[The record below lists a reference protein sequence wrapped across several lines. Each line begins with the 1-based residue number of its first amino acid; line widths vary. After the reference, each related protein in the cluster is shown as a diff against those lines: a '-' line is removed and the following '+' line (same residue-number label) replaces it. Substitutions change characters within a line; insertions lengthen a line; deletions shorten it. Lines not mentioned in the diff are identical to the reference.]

1 MSTKHTATLPD
12 NTVATRTSANR
23 VYPFAVAVGPAPKSE
38 IIASLAY
45 SVKEHTGYA
54 DEAQEIIDYI
64 TNGGEIKLLGSAG
77 WESMYATGLKPRRSR
92 SANEARLGMRRVG
105 LSYTEGKGT
114 MAEQA
119 IAFHAEILADA
130 LERAANAALKHA
142 MAGDGPEFVGGWFVS
157 GWQSRAD
164 LAAKER
170 DKMSRAYPGREVT
183 VLTATI
189 VTK

>member
-64 TNGGEIKLLGSAG
+64 TNGGEIKLIGSAG
-77 WESMYATGLKPRRSR
+77 WECMYATGLKPRRSR
-92 SANEARLGMRRVG
+92 SGNESRLGMRRVG

-119 IAFHAEILADA
+119 IAFHAEILAG
-130 LERAANAALKHA
+130 EQRSAADAALKHA
-142 MAGDGPEFVGGWFVS
+142 MATDGPEFVGGWHVS

-164 LAAKER
+164 LAAKEQG
-170 DKMSRAYPGREVT
+170 KMQACYPGRT
-183 VLTATI
+183 VVILEATI